1 MAGDIRRDIE
11 RIERVSR
18 VPAHPLGDCLSAGIA
33 RADPHTGEIR
43 TLNRYTDLDFPTR
56 RFMHD
61 RDCLHRFLFEHYPIR
76 GHIIHLDASWRALLE
91 HREYPVAIRDT
102 LGEAVGASVLLAA
115 TLKFDGTL
123 SLQLQGQG
131 PMHLMLAQC
140 TNQLGIRAVARYKDE
155 AAVEGLPADLSAL
168 SGEGRLMVT
177 LENEDLSQ
185 RYQGVVPLEGARLAT
200 CLQGYFENSE
210 QLPTRLWL
218 YADESGVSGM
228 LLQRLSD
235 DSIASRTG
243 ATLEGEARPDFDDA
257 WHRVQLL
264 ADTLKPQ
271 ELRTLK
277 DREIL
282 QRLFAEDDVRI
293 FESSPVFFR
302 CRCSRERVIGML
314 RSLGSDEIRSLLAE
328 RGNVEVRCD
337 FCNRAYEFDSVD
349 VEQIFA
355 AAHQSEPGGTI
366 H

>member
-1 MAGDIRRDIE
+1 
-11 RIERVSR
+11 
-18 VPAHPLGDCLSAGIA
+18 
-33 RADPHTGEIR
+33 
-43 TLNRYTDLDFPTR
+43 
-56 RFMHD
+56 MHD

-76 GHIIHLDASWRALLE
+76 GHIVHLDASWRALLE
-91 HREYPVAIRDT
+91 HREYPTAIRDT
-102 LGEAVGASVLLAA
+102 LGEAVAASVLLSA

-123 SLQLQGQG
+123 SLQLQGHG

-140 TNQLGIRAVARYKDE
+140 SNELGVRAVARFKDE
-155 AAVEGLPADLSAL
+155 QSAVELPADLSAL
-168 SGEGRLMVT
+168 SGEDGRLMVT

-185 RYQGVVPLEGARLAT
+185 RYQGVVPLEGPRLAT

-218 YADESGVSGM
+218 YADEKGVSGM
-228 LLQRLSD
+228 LMQRLSD
-235 DSIASRTG
+235 DSVVSRTG
-243 ATLEGEARPDFDDA
+243 AVLEGETRPDFDDA

-271 ELRTLK
+271 ELRTLT

-282 QRLFAEDDVRI
+282 RRLFVEDDVRI

-314 RSLGSDEIRSLLAE
+314 RSLGPDEIKSVLAE
-328 RGNVEVRCD
+328 RGSVEVRCD

-349 VEQIFA
+349 IEQVFA
-355 AAHQSEPGGTI
+355 ASLQPEPGPTR